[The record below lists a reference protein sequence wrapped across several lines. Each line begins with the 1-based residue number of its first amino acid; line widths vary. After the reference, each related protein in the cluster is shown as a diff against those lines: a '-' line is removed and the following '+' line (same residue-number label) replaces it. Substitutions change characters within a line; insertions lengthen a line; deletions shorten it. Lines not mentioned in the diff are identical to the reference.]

1 LLRQPPDHVAPSV
14 MALLVCLI
22 TRRPCAFLVPLVDG
36 AKRNIEQP
44 RNLISGEAGFRLS
57 AGLFAGLRHV
67 FRGGCGGWAVWI
79 RTGPQHRHIW
89 IRTGPQHRHSSIVWV
104 SGTAYALVDRATC
117 VEKSEKRTALPTVQ
131 ASWWARGMTMTSPGP
146 ISSSEPSFRSDVE
159 RPETTSIVIGLA
171 GVHPLDQLEGL
182 NTASR
187 AQASPP

>member
-1 LLRQPPDHVAPSV
+1 

-79 RTGPQHRHIW
+79 RTGPQHRH
-89 IRTGPQHRHSSIVWV
+89 SSIVWV

-131 ASWWARGMTMTSPGP
+131 ASWWDRGMTMTSPGP

-171 GVHPLDQLEGL
+171 GVHPRLGQLDDLGL
-182 NTASR
+182 
-187 AQASPP
+187 